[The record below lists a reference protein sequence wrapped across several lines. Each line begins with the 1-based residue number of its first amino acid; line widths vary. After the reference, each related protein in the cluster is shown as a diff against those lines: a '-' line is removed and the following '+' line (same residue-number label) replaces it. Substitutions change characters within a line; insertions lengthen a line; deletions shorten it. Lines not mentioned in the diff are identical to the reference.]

1 MRKHSVSALLG
12 ILTLAGCS
20 AATELL
26 DPAPTNLPVLSAALL
41 CAKQDSLVT
50 AAGQFRTIDK
60 EFEIL
65 ARLLPGGF
73 GGLFGGG
80 MFLVYPERESDAHA
94 VAITLQSCS
103 GRHAAELSTIQ
114 TATAIRGSYDWL
126 QLTVW
131 RERIESDPSVSL
143 VFTDI
148 DESKNRL
155 SIGVPTAAAR
165 DQLLGRLEPLK
176 IPAAA
181 VAILVTAP
189 PQPL

>member
-1 MRKHSVSALLG
+1 
-12 ILTLAGCS
+12 
-20 AATELL
+20 
-26 DPAPTNLPVLSAALL
+26 
-41 CAKQDSLVT
+41 
-50 AAGQFRTIDK
+50 
-60 EFEIL
+60 
-65 ARLLPGGF
+65 
-73 GGLFGGG
+73 

-94 VAITLQSCS
+94 VAITLQSCR
-103 GRHAAELSTIQ
+103 GPHAAELSTIQ
-114 TATAIRGSYDWL
+114 TAGAIRGSYDWL

-181 VAILVTAP
+181 VAIVVTTP
-189 PQPL
+189 PSPSNATAA